1 MNVLPQQE
9 LRADDAALAASVAS
23 GDPAAFEL
31 LMRRHNRRLYRLAR
45 ATLRDDADAEDAL
58 QETYLRAIKAIGRFR
73 GESSLA
79 TWLSRLLLHECLDR
93 LRREGRRRDIAQM
106 VSTDADEHVE
116 HESMNDRSPH
126 GTPHDLAERAEVR
139 ALLERK
145 LDELPEAFRTVFVLR
160 GVEEMDVSEVAQCL
174 GIPEATVRS
183 RFFRARSLL
192 RGSLARD
199 FDLAE
204 RDVFAFGGAHCDRVV
219 ATVLRR
225 LERP

>member
-9 LRADDAALAASVAS
+9 LRADDAALAEGAAS

-116 HESMNDRSPH
+116 QESMNDRSPH
-126 GTPHDLAERAEVR
+126 GTPHDLAERAELR

-145 LDELPEAFRTVFVLR
+145 LDALPEAFRTVFVL
-160 GVEEMDVSEVAQCL
+160 A
-174 GIPEATVRS
+174 AW
-183 RFFRARSLL
+183 
-192 RGSLARD
+192 
-199 FDLAE
+199 
-204 RDVFAFGGAHCDRVV
+204 
-219 ATVLRR
+219 RR
-225 LERP
+225 WT

>member
-45 ATLRDDADAEDAL
+45 AALRDDADAEDAL
-58 QETYLRAIKAIGRFR
+58 QEAYLRAFKAIGRFR

-79 TWLSRLLLHECLDR
+79 TWLSRLVLHECLDR

-106 VSTDADEHVE
+106 VSTDADERVE
-116 HESMNDRSPH
+116 QESMNDRSPD

-160 GVEEMDVSEVAQCL
+160 GVEELDVSEVAQCL

-199 FDLAE
+199 LDLAE

-219 ATVLRR
+219 AAVLRR

>member
-58 QETYLRAIKAIGRFR
+58 QETYLRAIKAIGGFR

-116 HESMNDRSPH
+116 HESMNDPSPH

-192 RGSLARD
+192 RGLLARD

-219 ATVLRR
+219 ADVLRR